1 MLLSGYSEREI
12 QKMGL
17 WWGETFK
24 EYIREQLDVFLRGI
38 STKMKQKFNFV
49 NVEGGVN
56 TDVVDMVDITKTVLL
71 TRSNA
76 AAGAA

>member
-1 MLLSGYSEREI
+1 M
-12 QKMGL
+12 
-17 WWGETFK
+17 
-24 EYIREQLDVFLRGI
+24 

-56 TDVVDMVDITKTVLL
+56 TDIVDMVDITKTVLL